1 MKLLGTI
8 IKRAFSLADKIQGLG
23 QKPID
28 LQRKT
33 LRRLMRK
40 AQYTEFGKHFNFS
53 EMLNEMDFIEAF
65 QRNIPFYDYDK
76 IHDEW
81 WYRSLNNEPNI
92 TWPEK
97 IKYFALS
104 SGTSGAPSKYL
115 PMTDDMIK
123 AIRKAGF
130 KAFYASTKFGLGADF
145 FTKQG
150 LFISGTTTLKDKGG
164 YYVGDMSGINLK
176 ERPFWLLSF
185 SKPGNRI
192 QSIPDWG
199 RRLDVIARNAP
210 KWDIGFITGIPSWV
224 QLMIEKVVEYNKVD
238 HIHEIWPNLQVFVH
252 GGIAFEPHR
261 KSFDALMLKQM
272 VYIDTYLASEGFIA
286 FQSRP
291 ETQAM
296 SLILNNGI
304 FHEFIPFNEKNFT
317 PDGNLKGHPKALTVD
332 EVEEGVEYAIVI
344 TTCAGAWRYLIG
356 DTVRFTDAERKEIM
370 ITGRTKH
377 FLSVTGEHLS
387 VENMNQGISYVSE
400 EMNVDIKEFTVAAI
414 ETETGFA
421 HKWYIGCE
429 PLVDSATFTTLLD
442 EKLRDVNDDYATER
456 DNVLRTPHVEILP
469 SGIFYDYLK
478 SKGKVGGQAKFP
490 RVMKKEQFSDW
501 EAFVAAIMQKV

>member
-456 DNVLRTPHVEILP
+456 DNVLRTPQVEILP